1 MSEFARSLRFIC
13 LLPLLLH
20 GVALCLSGCPE
31 EPGGGEGEGEGEGE
45 DEGEGIAAMEID
57 AFDLIND
64 ERATEG
70 VDPLVM
76 DADLRAVARA
86 HSEDMVERDFFAHNN
101 PDGESPFDRI
111 RAAGLDYSAA
121 AENIAW
127 NSFSDPVA
135 TAVDGWMDS
144 PGHRTNILNPVYTH
158 TGMGVADNGEG
169 GFYFTQVFT
178 LPLKKGWIKVVVRE
192 FEVLPPPLAVYP

>member
-1 MSEFARSLRFIC
+1 MSDFAC
-13 LLPLLLH
+13 LLRLSRLFPLLLL
-20 GVALCLSGCPE
+20 GTVFFFSGCPE
-31 EPGGGEGEGEGEGE
+31 GPGGGEGEGEGEGE
-45 DEGEGIAAMEID
+45 GDGIAAMEMD

-70 VDPLVM
+70 VEPLVM

-111 RAAGLDYSAA
+111 HAAGLEYSAA

-135 TAVDGWMDS
+135 TAVDGWMGS
-144 PGHRTNILNPVYTH
+144 AGHRTNILNPVYTH

-178 LPLKKGWIKVVVRE
+178 LPLEKGGAKLMVRE
-192 FEVLPPPLAVYP
+192 IEVLPPPLAVYP